1 MFLRSNTYAVRPSL
15 CVGIPLQL
23 NSLNQGNCEGSP
35 SFGLGTRMQGYVA
48 AFNSRLALGT
58 RLGGESGIGRT
69 EGGWK
74 FPELTDQSEMGSGN
88 FQPPE
93 VRPIP
98 DSPYLQVCFVFI
110 TCHFGKS
117 TKEFTHFSI

>member
-1 MFLRSNTYAVRPSL
+1 
-15 CVGIPLQL
+15 
-23 NSLNQGNCEGSP
+23 
-35 SFGLGTRMQGYVA
+35 MQGYVA
-48 AFNSRLALGT
+48 AFNSRLALGA

-88 FQPPE
+88 FQPAE

-98 DSPYLQVCFVFI
+98 DSPNLQVCFVFI
-110 TCHFGKS
+110 TLAFGK
-117 TKEFTHFSI
+117 KY